1 MSLGGG
7 VSNVGEMD
15 PLTHVQIW
23 RSGVSTSEE
32 FCVILGETITT
43 PSQHHLKYMS
53 HTLNILET
61 Y

>member
-1 MSLGGG
+1 MSLVGG

-15 PLTHVQIW
+15 SLIYVQIW
-23 RSGVSTSEE
+23 GSGVSTSGE
-32 FCVILGETITT
+32 FCVILGEIIIT